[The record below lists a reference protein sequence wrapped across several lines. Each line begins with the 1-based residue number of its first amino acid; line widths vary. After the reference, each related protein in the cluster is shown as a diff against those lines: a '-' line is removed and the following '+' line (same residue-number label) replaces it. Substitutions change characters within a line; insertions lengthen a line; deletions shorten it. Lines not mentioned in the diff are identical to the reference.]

1 MAETTKDLES
11 QALQLPADAR
21 ARLAERL
28 LASLDSETDA
38 QVEALW
44 LAEAER
50 RLDELESGR
59 AIGVR
64 ADEVIADARS
74 KLR

>member
-11 QALQLPADAR
+11 EALQLPAAAR

-28 LASLDSETDA
+28 LASLDSETDS
-38 QVEALW
+38 QVEELW

-50 RLDELESGR
+50 RLDEIESGH
-59 AIGVR
+59 AKGFP
-64 ADEVIADARS
+64 ADEVLADARS
-74 KLR
+74 RLR